1 MKSRIKEMQ
10 SRLVENAPRDVS
22 EESLGD
28 IYGAAILYW

>member
-10 SRLVENAPRDVS
+10 RRLVENAPRDVS

-28 IYGAAILYW
+28 IYATAMRNC